1 MYKQSRLFIGG
12 EWVAPAGDEEIVAV
26 DPATEEESGRAPDG
40 SPADMD
46 RAVAASRAA
55 FDAGPW
61 PRMSPVERADVLRR
75 ATENL
80 RKHNDEM
87 AHTLTAEMGS
97 PITQS
102 LGAQIPVAIDLFEYY
117 AGLADDF
124 AWEDRRPTYDA
135 ANEGL
140 EVLVHREP
148 VGVVAAIVP
157 WNGPQIVAAMKLAP
171 ALLAGCTA
179 VLKPPPEACLN
190 FARFADAFLEAG
202 LPEGVLN
209 IVPAGREV
217 GEYLVTHD
225 GVDKV
230 SFTGSTAAGRRI
242 GSLCADR
249 VRPCTLELG
258 GKSAAVLLEDV
269 DLDEAMPALVA
280 PMMFISGQACN
291 AQTRILAPRS
301 RYDEVVEAGVATV
314 DAVPYGDPWDPETF
328 VGPLAAQRQRDR
340 VESYLELGKQ
350 EGARVALGG
359 GRPADFPKGWYVEKT
374 VFSDVDNSMRVAQEE
389 IFGPV
394 YVVIPYDG
402 VDDAVRIANESKYGL
417 AGSVWTEDFDAG
429 LEVAGRIRSGGL
441 GVNCYN
447 LDCAAPFGGFKE
459 SGLGRERGP
468 EGLLPY
474 LETKSILVPRNG
486 DVVEED
492 PDLV

>member
-1 MYKQSRLFIGG
+1 MYRQRQLFIGG
-12 EWVAPAGDEEIVAV
+12 EWVTPAGTDEIVAI
-26 DPATEEESGRAPDG
+26 DPATEEESGRAPSG
-40 SPADMD
+40 SRADMD
-46 RAVAASRAA
+46 RAVAAARVA
-55 FDAGPW
+55 FDNGPW
-61 PRMSPVERADVLRR
+61 PRMSPAERADVLRR
-75 ATENL
+75 AAKNL
-80 RKHNDEM
+80 RTFDEEM

-102 LGAQIPVAIDLFEYY
+102 LGGQIPVAIDLFEYY
-117 AGLADDF
+117 AGLADSFD
-124 AWEDRRPTYDA
+124 WEDRRPTYDA
-135 ANEGL
+135 ANQGL
-140 EVLVHREP
+140 DILVRREP

-190 FARFADAFLEAG
+190 FVRFAEAFGEAG

-230 SFTGSTAAGRRI
+230 SFTGSTAAGRRV
-242 GSLCADR
+242 GSLCAER
-249 VRPCTLELG
+249 VRRCTLELG

-269 DLDEAMPALVA
+269 DLDKAMSALVA

-301 RYDEVVEAGVATV
+301 RYDEVVEATVSTV
-314 DAVPYGDPWDPETF
+314 DAVPFGDPRNPETF
-328 VGPLAAQRQRDR
+328 VGPLAAERQRDR
-340 VESYLELGKQ
+340 VESYLEVGKK

-359 GRPADFPKGWYVEKT
+359 GRPSNFPKGWYVEKT
-374 VFSDVDNSMRVAQEE
+374 VFSDVDNSMRIAQEE

-394 YVVIPYDG
+394 YVVIPYDD

-417 AGSVWTEDFDAG
+417 AGSVWTEDFEEG
-429 LEVAGRIRSGGL
+429 LGVAGRIRSGGL

-468 EGLLPY
+468 EGLAPY
-474 LETKSILVPRNG
+474 LETKSILMPKAG